1 MVKKKFELEEN
12 VAKLAEK
19 YIDTTEIDWN
29 ELVNK
34 AIKYYISKK
43 LLAKLKPCLKK
54 MMMNLLNT
62 LMNISKTT
70 LIVTGT
76 FKKTGKNPIFLFFI
90 FTFII

>member
-43 LLAKLKPCLKK
+43 LGINEVKAMLKENDDESAKYLDEYIQ
-54 MMMNLLNT
+54 N
-62 LMNISKTT
+62 NIDSHWN
-70 LIVTGT
+70 I
-76 FKKTGKNPIFLFFI
+76 
-90 FTFII
+90 

>member
-43 LLAKLKPCLKK
+43 LGTSEVKAMLKENDDESAKYLDEYIQ
-54 MMMNLLNT
+54 NSIDSDW
-62 LMNISKTT
+62 NI
-70 LIVTGT
+70 
-76 FKKTGKNPIFLFFI
+76 
-90 FTFII
+90 